1 MVKLDTNPYKGVRDF
16 YPEDLRFRKW
26 LFSKWRKVAERYG
39 YVEYDASVLEPAELY
54 RSKTSEEIVNEQ
66 TYTFTDRGDREV
78 TLRPEMTPT
87 VGRMVA
93 GKRRELGFP
102 LRWYSIPNVFR
113 YESPQ
118 KGRLREH
125 FQFNADIFGVSEI
138 DADVEIIQ
146 LAYETMISLG
156 AKDSDFEIRVNS
168 RKLLARVYEPIL
180 KNQEDLQKAL
190 RLEDKAEKMN
200 PKELED
206 ERNKLFSRPFEKQDA
221 QPKNSP
227 ELERVMEKLDKLGI
241 KTKFDFKLIR
251 GFDYYT
257 DIIFEVFDTDPNNR
271 RSLFGGGRYDNLL
284 QMFGEE
290 KVPAVGIAMGD
301 VTAKDFLETHGL
313 MPELKN
319 ETNIAL
325 LSFGN
330 TDVSSVADTLRDA
343 GLNIAVDNTEK
354 DISDKKRNAEKNNI
368 PFYIVVGENEITSG
382 KFELKNILTKNV
394 FSGTLQEISE
404 QFLR

>member
-26 LFSKWRKVAERYG
+26 LFKKLRFVVEQYG
-39 YVEYDASVLEPAELY
+39 YVEYDASILEPAELY
-54 RSKTSEEIVNEQ
+54 EAKSGEEIVNEQ
-66 TYTFTDRGDREV
+66 TYTFIDKGERRV

-87 VGRMVA
+87 VARMVA

-102 LRWYSIPNVFR
+102 LRWYSIPNLFR
-113 YESPQ
+113 YEAPQ

-125 FQFNADIFGVSEI
+125 YQLNVDIFGDNTI
-138 DADVEIIQ
+138 NADVEIISI
-146 LAYETMISLG
+146 AYKIMKTLG
-156 AKDSDFEIRVNS
+156 AKDEDFEIRISNLS
-168 RKLLARVYEPIL
+168 GSKDEGLINIL
-180 KNQEDLQKAL
+180 K
-190 RLEDKAEKMN
+190 EK
-200 PKELED
+200 
-206 ERNKLFSRPFEKQDA
+206 
-221 QPKNSP
+221 
-227 ELERVMEKLDKLGI
+227 GI
-241 KTKFDFKLIR
+241 ANTVFDPSLKR
-251 GFDYYT
+251 GQAYYT
-257 DIIFEVFDTDPNNR
+257 GNVFEVFDTNPENK

-284 QMFGEE
+284 DLFGEE
-290 KVPAVGIAMGD
+290 KMSAVGFGMGD
-301 VTAKDFLETHGL
+301 VTVRDFLETHGL

-382 KFELKNILTKNV
+382 KFELKNILTKDV
-394 FSGTLQEISE
+394 FSGKLKEISE
-404 QFLR
+404 RFLS